1 MLNSLFGDA
10 FSDPETYTGEPP
22 TESYLKSLLSK
33 EHVAVLAAMTGHEV
47 VGGLVAYELE
57 KFERARSEFYIYDLA
72 VSLKH
77 RQRGIATSL
86 IQCLR
91 EIAARRGAWVIFVQA
106 DNGDEPAIA
115 LYEKLGVR
123 EKVLHFDIRVSR

>member
-1 MLNSLFGDA
+1 MSNSSITVRRLGPSDLPHLQMLNSLFGDA

-57 KFERARSEFYIYDLA
+57 KFERARSE
-72 VSLKH
+72 
-77 RQRGIATSL
+77 
-86 IQCLR
+86 
-91 EIAARRGAWVIFVQA
+91 
-106 DNGDEPAIA
+106 
-115 LYEKLGVR
+115 
-123 EKVLHFDIRVSR
+123 